1 VADAGTTT
9 PTAPDE
15 AGGQQDPERAS
26 AVDAPPVDEGLQAE
40 LAKLGS
46 RGGGGGRAGGGGGDR
61 RGPSV
66 EKRRYAVYHDV
77 SRPHVR
83 LGIIWLVLVLG
94 ALWLGELGLAGLYGL
109 VAAVGALQ
117 TAKAWRR
124 RRQRPNMLVAGL
136 GALAMAVAA
145 VGGSRL
151 VGGVVLAIVAAAVA
165 AAVADSRSRSTV
177 DDAAFT
183 VRSSVFIGLAAAS
196 VVLVYEY
203 QAGAALSL
211 IVLASAY
218 EAGDYVIGSG
228 SPNPFEGPLAG
239 FAAVA
244 VLTFSL
250 FVFEPQ
256 PFDDAGILVYG
267 AVIGVLAPL
276 GQLAASWLLPDARA
290 IASGLRRLDTLLLA
304 GPVWLVLLDLG
315 VGQ

>member
-1 VADAGTTT
+1 MSDTGTTT

-15 AGGQQDPERAS
+15 AGGSETESAAESSEPTPTTER
-26 AVDAPPVDEGLQAE
+26 DEGLQAAV
-40 LAKLGS
+40 AKLGS
-46 RGGGGGRAGGGGGDR
+46 SGGGGNGL
-61 RGPSV
+61 GPSA
-66 EKRRYAVYHDV
+66 KRSRHYAVYHDV
-77 SRPHVR
+77 KRPHVR
-83 LGIIWLVLVLG
+83 LGVMWLALLLG
-94 ALWLGELGLAGLYGL
+94 ALWLGEVALAVLYGL

-136 GALAMAVAA
+136 GALAMALAA
-145 VGGSRL
+145 VAGSRA
-151 VGGVVLAIVAAAVA
+151 VGAVVLLIVAAALGA
-165 AAVADSRSRSTV
+165 ALADERRRSTV
-177 DDAAFT
+177 ADAGFT

-211 IVLASAY
+211 IVLACAY

-228 SPNPFEGPLAG
+228 SPNPYEGPLAG

-256 PFDDAGILVYG
+256 PFDDAGILIYG
-267 AVIGVLAPL
+267 ATIGVLAPL
-276 GQLAASWLLPDARA
+276 GQLAASLLLPDSRA
-290 IASGLRRLDTLLLA
+290 VASGLRRLDTLLLA